1 MKGVQCYELFGR
13 VALKNDA
20 FFLLFA
26 VKGMFIKKVNV
37 IGESLSILLLVFPF
51 SFSIHVHV
59 LYMMMTCK

>member
-26 VKGMFIKKVNV
+26 VKGMSIKK
-37 IGESLSILLLVFPF
+37 SMLLEKASVFYFLFSPFPF
-51 SFSIHVHV
+51 PFMS
-59 LYMMMTCK
+59 TCYI

>member
-26 VKGMFIKKVNV
+26 VKGMFIKKSQCYWRKPQYFTSCFPLFLFHSCPRV
-37 IGESLSILLLVFPF
+37 IYDDDV
-51 SFSIHVHV
+51 
-59 LYMMMTCK
+59 

>member
-26 VKGMFIKKVNV
+26 VKGVCIKKVNV

-51 SFSIHVHV
+51 SIHVHV